1 MQQGADDLDYRET
14 PDVTQVHGAIQ
25 REHAEPVT
33 GTLPVPGWLIVFAM
47 VLIGG
52 AAFYLGAFS
61 GGFSGSVFNERAG
74 FAGADQTSEAAGAA
88 GGAAAA
94 PETLAQLGKKVFA
107 QNCVTCHQLTGLGLP
122 PSFPPLV
129 KSEWVLG
136 SPKRMTMIVLKG
148 LQGPV
153 HVKGQVFN
161 GAMPAWGAN
170 LTDKK
175 IAAVLSYVRS
185 EWGNTAG
192 EITPEQVTAVRKE
205 LAARAEPWAEA
216 DLLAVPADAPAGQAT
231 PTAPQKSGPAAPAA
245 APTAPAAKK

>member
-1 MQQGADDLDYRET
+1 MQSGPDDLDYRET
-14 PDVTQVHGAIQ
+14 QDVTQVHGAIQ

-33 GTLPVPGWLIVFAM
+33 GTLPAPGWLIVFAM
-47 VLIGG
+47 ILIGC

-61 GGFSGSVFNERAG
+61 GGFSGSVFNERQGFGGDQGAG
-74 FAGADQTSEAAGAA
+74 TAGGAA
-88 GGAAAA
+88 GVAAA
-94 PETLAQLGKKVFA
+94 PETLAQIGKKVFA
-107 QNCVTCHQLTGLGLP
+107 QNCVTCHQPTGLGLP

-129 KSEWVLG
+129 QSEWVLG
-136 SPKRMTMIVLKG
+136 SPKRVTMIVLKG

-161 GAMPAWGAN
+161 GAMPAWGTN

-192 EITPEQVTAVRKE
+192 EITPEQVAAVRKE
-205 LAARAEPWAEA
+205 LVARTEPWGEA
-216 DLLAVPADAPAGQAT
+216 DLLAVPADAPAGPAAAA
-231 PTAPQKSGPAAPAA
+231 TAPQKTGSAAPAQ
-245 APTAPAAKK
+245 APAVKK